1 MRRQIPPRPKELIGS
16 VFWMLTY
23 HTGKMLALVALVIF
37 GAYMIFCFSC
47 SGKFFGYD
55 IGSKPVET
63 KINVNK

>member
-1 MRRQIPPRPKELIGS
+1 
-16 VFWMLTY
+16 MLTY